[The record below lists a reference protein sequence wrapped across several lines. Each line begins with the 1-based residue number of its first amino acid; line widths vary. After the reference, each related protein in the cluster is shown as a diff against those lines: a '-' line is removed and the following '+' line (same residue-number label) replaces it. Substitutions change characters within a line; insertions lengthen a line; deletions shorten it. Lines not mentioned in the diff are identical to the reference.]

1 VTAEPQRVVRTNL
14 WSSPATSYYLLV
26 ASTSILLLVGLAV
39 VLSTSSISSISQ
51 KGHNPWTLFLVQL
64 AALVVG
70 LGALVVG
77 SRLSLMGWKI
87 LAPWVFYGA
96 IALLVIVMTSGFA
109 VGGNR
114 NWFKLGSLTV
124 QPSEM
129 AKLGLALYL
138 GVVLATFR
146 KHLTT
151 FKRIMVPGGVGAIV
165 VLGLVLAG
173 KDMGTAIV
181 LAMLVAAAFW
191 VAGLPFRFFAVGGI
205 AAAAA
210 MTVLVFAASS
220 RVKRILTWASPNCD
234 PTADCYQQTHGTWAL
249 ASGGLWGVGPGMSRE
264 KWGYLP
270 AADNDFIF
278 AILGEEFGLIGTLLV
293 LIAFTMM
300 VIAVSR
306 IVRRHRDPFAQIAA
320 AAIGAWII
328 GQAFVNIAV
337 VLELLPVTGIPLPLV
352 SSGGSSLVATL
363 AAIGALMAFARS
375 EPGAKQ
381 AFSARPSVMRR
392 SIAVMAK
399 GRVAKASVADGRVA
413 RGTRG

>member
-1 VTAEPQRVVRTNL
+1 VTAEPERVVRVSL

-26 ASTSILLLVGLAV
+26 ASTSILLLVGMAV
-39 VLSTSSISSISQ
+39 VLSSSSIASIRLQ
-51 KGHNPWTLFLVQL
+51 HGNPWALFLIQLVAL
-64 AALVVG
+64 AAG

-77 SRLSLMGWKI
+77 SRLTVAGWKR
-87 LAPWVFYGA
+87 LAPWILYA
-96 IALLVIVMTSGFA
+96 SIALLIIVMTSGFA
-109 VGGNR
+109 IGGNR
-114 NWFKLGSLTV
+114 NWVKVGPVTL

-151 FKRIMVPGGVGAIV
+151 FKRIMVPGGVAALV

-173 KDMGTAIV
+173 KDMGTAII

-191 VAGLPFRFFAVGGI
+191 VAGLPFRFFAVGGV

-220 RVKRILTWASPNCD
+220 RVERILTWASPNCD
-234 PTADCYQQTHGTWAL
+234 PTAACYQQTHGTWAL

-278 AILGEEFGLIGTLLV
+278 AILGEEFGLVGTLLV
-293 LIAFTMM
+293 LVAFTMM
-300 VIAVSR
+300 LIAVSR
-306 IVRRHRDPFAQIAA
+306 IVRRHKDPFAQIAT

-352 SSGGSSLVATL
+352 SSGGSSLVASL

-381 AFSARPSVMRR
+381 AFAARPSVMRR
-392 SIAVMAK
+392 SIAVMAR
-399 GRVAKASVADGRVA
+399 GRVAK
-413 RGTRG
+413 GTRVGGSRG

>member
-1 VTAEPQRVVRTNL
+1 MTAEPNRVVRANL
-14 WSSPATSYYLLV
+14 WSSPAMSYYLLV
-26 ASTSILLLVGLAV
+26 ASTSILLLLGLAV
-39 VLSTSSISSISQ
+39 VLSSSSIASIRQ
-51 KGHNPWTLFLVQL
+51 QNGNPWALFLIQL
-64 AALVVG
+64 AALAAG

-77 SRLSLMGWKI
+77 SRLSVAGWKRVT
-87 LAPWVFYGA
+87 PWVFYGA
-96 IALLVIVMTSGFA
+96 IGLLVIVMTSGLA
-109 VGGNR
+109 IGGNR
-114 NWFKLGSLTV
+114 NWVKLGPVTV

-138 GVVLATFR
+138 GIVLSTFR

-151 FKRIMVPGGVGAIV
+151 FKRIMVPGGVAALV

-173 KDMGTAIV
+173 KDMGTAII

-191 VAGLPFRFFAVGGI
+191 VAGLPFRFFAVGGV

-220 RVKRILTWASPNCD
+220 RVARILTWASPNCD
-234 PTADCYQQTHGTWAL
+234 PTAACYQQTHGTWAL

-293 LIAFTMM
+293 LVAFTMM
-300 VIAVSR
+300 LIAVSR
-306 IVRRHRDPFAQIAA
+306 IVRRHKDTFAQIAS
-320 AAIGAWII
+320 AAIGAWLI

-352 SSGGSSLVATL
+352 SSGGSSLVASL

-392 SIAVMAK
+392 SIAVMAR
-399 GRVAKASVADGRVA
+399 GRVL
-413 RGTRG
+413 RGNRG

>member
-1 VTAEPQRVVRTNL
+1 VTAEPTRVARANL

-26 ASTSILLLVGLAV
+26 AATSILLLLGLAV
-39 VLSTSSISSISQ
+39 VLSSSSISSIRQ
-51 KGHNPWTLFLVQL
+51 QHGNPWALFIVQL
-64 AALVVG
+64 AALAVG

-77 SRLSLMGWKI
+77 SRFSIAGWKI
-87 LAPWVFYGA
+87 LAPWVFYGS
-96 IALLVIVMTSGFA
+96 IALLVLVMMKGFA
-109 VGGNR
+109 IGGNR
-114 NWFKLGSLTV
+114 NWVTLGGVTI

-138 GVVLATFR
+138 GMVLATFR
-146 KHLTT
+146 RHLTT
-151 FKRIMVPGGVGAIV
+151 FKRIMVPGGVGALV

-173 KDMGTAIV
+173 KDMGTAII

-191 VAGLPFRFFAVGGI
+191 VAGLPVRFFAVGGI
-205 AAAAA
+205 AAATA
-210 MTVLVFAASS
+210 MTVLVFAAKS
-220 RVKRILTWASPNCD
+220 RVARILTWASPNCD
-234 PTADCYQQTHGTWAL
+234 PTAACYQQTHGTWAL

-278 AILGEEFGLIGTLLV
+278 AIVGEEFGLIGTLLV
-293 LIAFTMM
+293 LIAFTMV

-306 IVRRHRDPFAQIAA
+306 IVRLHKDSFAQIAA

-363 AAIGALMAFARS
+363 AAMGALMAFARS

-392 SIAVMAK
+392 SIAVMAR
-399 GRVAKASVADGRVA
+399 GRVV
-413 RGTRG
+413 RGSRG